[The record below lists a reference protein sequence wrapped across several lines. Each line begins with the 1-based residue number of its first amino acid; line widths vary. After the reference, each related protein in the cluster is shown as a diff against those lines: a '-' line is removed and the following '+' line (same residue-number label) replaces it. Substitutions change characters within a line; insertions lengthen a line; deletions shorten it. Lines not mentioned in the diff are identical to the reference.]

1 MGRAAR
7 WPEQRRCW
15 EKKKRVARP
24 ATRYKK
30 RREVYAAAGA
40 AFFRRVDLRRVVL
53 RAVLRAAF
61 LRPPVFLRAA
71 FLRPPVFL
79 RAAFLRP
86 PAFLR
91 LDFLRVD
98 LRAVDLRAVFLRRVV
113 DLRAARLRG
122 AAFLAALLRAAF
134 LRLTAIVGGV
144 ILSLATSNQGCCLCY
159 TVIRRLWQVLVMSAE
174 IRTHASDGRRRDDR
188 CRNGG

>member
-1 MGRAAR
+1 MRILSGPPGLCAAR
-7 WPEQRRCW
+7 PALLRLGEAPRKR
-15 EKKKRVARP
+15 KKRVARP

-30 RREVYAAAGA
+30 RLEAYAAAGA
-40 AFFRRVDLRRVVL
+40 AFFRREDLRRVVL

-71 FLRPPVFL
+71 FLRPPAFLRPAFLRPPVFL
-79 RAAFLRP
+79 RAAFFRP

-98 LRAVDLRAVFLRRVV
+98 LRAVDLRAVFFRRVV
-113 DLRAARLRG
+113 DLRAALRG
-122 AAFLAALLRAAF
+122 AAFLAVLLRAAF

-144 ILSLATSNQGCCLCY
+144 TFLWLQVTRVVAY
-159 TVIRRLWQVLVMSAE
+159 VIQ
-174 IRTHASDGRRRDDR
+174 
-188 CRNGG
+188 